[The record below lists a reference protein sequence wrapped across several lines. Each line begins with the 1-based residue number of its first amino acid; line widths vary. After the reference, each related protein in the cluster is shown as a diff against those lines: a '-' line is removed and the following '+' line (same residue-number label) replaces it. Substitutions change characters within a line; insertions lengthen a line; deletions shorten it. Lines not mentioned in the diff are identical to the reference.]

1 MKKILFLALASCFE
15 LGTFA
20 QRIVPKMIED
30 GFYRAQNYMT
40 QRYAYLYDNT
50 GSLKIST
57 TSADVG
63 AVVLYRADAHDRFS
77 DPASV
82 LYVSNVEN
90 WNLGWKNDLES
101 QNTGFYDIIE
111 HFVKLELCNV
121 YGKKL
126 YQLHETSQ
134 NLYLGDRT
142 AGTTSAKSYV
152 DKLDNKKLDNRQYW
166 ELFPV
171 SAQDDSNYLGIT
183 PDAGMKVGDKY
194 YKPYIV
200 GFAMSFYSPGMKAYY
215 VCKVTP
221 EAVVIREVEGNVV
234 PRNTPIIV
242 ECSASSASHNRVEL
256 YPETPA
262 ALTGNK
268 LTGQYF
274 CYEGHGV
281 TGYKEYDA
289 TSMRVLTV
297 KGGRLFFYTPEAGEA
312 SRTTQL
318 PFKKTG
324 DDKVVVTTYKQCLN
338 ANEAYLVVP
347 SNFPAEVPVATYEEY
362 AASHPFEVYD
372 INIDGKIDLQD
383 LQCINDMMLQ
393 KTTKWTRADV
403 NGDGRYS
410 IGDVTS
416 YIKFLMNRK

>member
-1 MKKILFLALASCFE
+1 MKKILLLALSSCFA

-50 GSLKIST
+50 GSLKVET

-82 LYVSNVEN
+82 LYISNVEN

-101 QNTGFYDIIE
+101 QNTGFYDIIN

-142 AGTTSAKSYV
+142 SGTSSAKSYV
-152 DKLDNKKLDNRQYW
+152 DKLNNKALDDRQYW
-166 ELFPV
+166 ELYPV
-171 SAQDDSNYLGIT
+171 SAGSDNYLGIT
-183 PDAGMKVGDKY
+183 PDAGMKVGNKF

-215 VCKVTP
+215 VSKVTP
-221 EAVVIREVEGNVV
+221 EAVVIREVQGNVI

-242 ECSASSASHNRVEL
+242 ECSASSASGNRVEL
-256 YPETPA
+256 YHETPA
-262 ALTGNK
+262 ALTDNQ
-268 LTGQYF
+268 LAGQYF
-274 CYEGHGV
+274 CYEGHGP
-281 TGYKEYDA
+281 TGYKEYNA
-289 TSMRVLTV
+289 QSMRVLTV
-297 KGGRLFFYTPEAGEA
+297 KDGHLVFYTPDAEE
-312 SRTTQL
+312 SNRTAQL
-318 PFKKTG
+318 SFVKTLP
-324 DDKVVVTTYKQCLN
+324 DNTKVTEYKQCLN

-347 SNFPAEVPVATYEEY
+347 ADFPAEVPVITYEEY
-362 AASHPFEVYD
+362 GASHPYEVYD

-383 LQCINDMMLQ
+383 LQCIKDMMLQ
-393 KTTKWTRADV
+393 KATKWTRADV

-416 YIKFLMNRK
+416 YVKFLMNRK